1 MDLIIESGATKTD
14 ICLIDGEGSVHYRTS
29 GINFAIMDM
38 NTVSLVLRDAV
49 SHLNGIACKDV
60 AERVCRVH
68 FYGAGLLGG
77 GAQAVEMLHGIFHSA
92 EIEAESDLVAAARA
106 VCGSEPG
113 IAAVLGTGSNS
124 CLYDG
129 RSVVKNVR
137 PCGYVFGDY
146 GSGNALGR
154 AFLSDYFQG
163 LVPSWLACDFR
174 MAYGLDY
181 ASAVAAVYQGD
192 APARYLASFAP
203 YVLSVARGHGHDGRK
218 CDEDSRRYAVL
229 LIKDNFRTFIG
240 RCLKQYDT
248 SAYGVGAVGSFG
260 YAAGDFFLETAREE
274 NVRVVRILR
283 TPMDGLAEYHKAHV
297 Q

>member
-1 MDLIIESGATKTD
+1 
-14 ICLIDGEGSVHYRTS
+14 
-29 GINFAIMDM
+29 
-38 NTVSLVLRDAV
+38 
-49 SHLNGIACKDV
+49 
-60 AERVCRVH
+60 
-68 FYGAGLLGG
+68 
-77 GAQAVEMLHGIFHSA
+77 
-92 EIEAESDLVAAARA
+92 
-106 VCGSEPG
+106 
-113 IAAVLGTGSNS
+113 
-124 CLYDG
+124 
-129 RSVVKNVR
+129 
-137 PCGYVFGDY
+137 
-146 GSGNALGR
+146 
-154 AFLSDYFQG
+154 
-163 LVPSWLACDFR
+163 

-203 YVLSVARGHGHDGRK
+203 YVLSVARGQGHDGRE

-260 YAAGDFFLETAREE
+260 YAAGDFFMETAREE